1 MPVKNVQDL
10 EAKVKECG
18 GRLLRMIITVLE
30 LRSVA
35 WYGVSYE
42 KFEQQ
47 FFQLILLDGIHR
59 NSPSV
64 VVR

>member
-30 LRSVA
+30 LRRVA

-42 KFEQQ
+42 KLEQQ

-59 NSPSV
+59 NIPSV

>member
-18 GRLLRMIITVLE
+18 GRFLRMIITVLE
-30 LRSVA
+30 LRRVA

-47 FFQLILLDGIHR
+47 FFQLNLLDGSHR
-59 NSPSV
+59 NFRSV